1 MNVPEELRQAADFH
15 THLGPYLVVGLRM
28 GGVVTREFGETPF
41 AYRIRAHTGKAP
53 PYSCMVDGI
62 QMSTPCTIGN
72 SGVEVGNDRR
82 MAIDVV
88 GEGRT
93 MTITLRTEIFDWIEK
108 ECREE
113 DCEEFSCKIWEMEE
127 GRLFT
132 IGESAEGASEG

>member
-1 MNVPEELRQAADFH
+1 MHVPRELKRAADFH

-41 AYRIRAHTGKAP
+41 TYRIRAHTGKAP

-72 SGVEVGNDRR
+72 SGVEVGDDRR
-82 MAIDVV
+82 MAIEVAED
-88 GEGRT
+88 GRA
-93 MTITLRTEIFDWIEK
+93 MTITLRTEIFDWIEN

-113 DCEEFSCKIWEMEE
+113 DCEEFACRIWEMEE
-127 GRLFT
+127 SRLLT
-132 IGESAEGASEG
+132 IDDRAEGVDQG